1 MELSMTRHQ
10 KVLWITRTAILIA
23 LLVVLQAASISFST
37 ALPPPFNSIVTG
49 SIVNAM
55 LVISVMTC
63 GFATGATVAVV
74 SPVFPTLLG
83 FGPVWPL
90 VPFIAAGNITLVALW
105 HIIGNKSIG
114 NKKETQD
121 NYVSYFIALP
131 AAAVAKFAV
140 LYIGVVRVAVGLL
153 LDLPEKQ
160 ANMIGGMFS
169 LPQLITASIGGACAI
184 AIFPALKRALSL
196 DRHAE

>member
-1 MELSMTRHQ
+1 MSKHQ

-23 LLVVLQAASISFST
+23 LLVVLQAVSISFS
-37 ALPPPFNSIVTG
+37 ASLPPPFNSIITG

-63 GFATGATVAVV
+63 GIATGATVAVV

-90 VPFIAAGNITLVALW
+90 VPFIALGNVTLVTIWYFIGNIKTR
-105 HIIGNKSIG
+105 NKYI
-114 NKKETQD
+114 
-121 NYVSYFIALP
+121 SYFIALP
-131 AAAVAKFAV
+131 VAAVAKFAV
-140 LYIGVVRVAVGLL
+140 LYSGVVLIAVGLL

-160 ANMIGGMFS
+160 ANTIGGMFS
-169 LPQLITASIGGACAI
+169 FPQLITASIGGALAI
-184 AIFPALKRALSL
+184 AVFPVLKRAL
-196 DRHAE
+196 DRSAD